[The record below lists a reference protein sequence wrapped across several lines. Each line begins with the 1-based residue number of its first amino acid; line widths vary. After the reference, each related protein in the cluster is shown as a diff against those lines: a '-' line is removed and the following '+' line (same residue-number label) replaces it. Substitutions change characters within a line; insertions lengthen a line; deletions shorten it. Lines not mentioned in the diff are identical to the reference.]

1 MRYWVYING
10 KVIEMPFEEG
20 ELSAI
25 KGFNADTLV
34 CKETPAPGESQEWM
48 PAKMLIEAYKQPA
61 PPPPPSKQIIE
72 KFAAKPQDTFLKE
85 PKGTILSSNIFGTE
99 EKKEPENQ
107 PQQNNA
113 NTPFGQTEAI
123 FPEETAQENKEL
135 SEEEKI
141 KEELFSEPPTE
152 VISFDKLEVFDVDK
166 HEDEDN
172 TESEE
177 EILKTAIR
185 TTISSKKTKKEN
197 QTLQAIDI
205 VNNNNIDIS
214 DQEEEEKPEEVKSE
228 EKPTKEKS
236 QEESLKN
243 VMPLDGEVR
252 VLDEVAQ
259 KQDFTQTEL
268 TPLGAADK
276 KPLTRL
282 FDSEPVVE
290 EQPAQQEQ
298 PVQEEQPTPQEQPV
312 EEEEFN
318 PEEEISLEDDN
329 FIIDTNNGEKPV
341 IENNTPA
348 PKEVQEVLQEFAEEN
363 EVEIQDQKPLED
375 TFKTSPALVAE
386 LQESKPVK
394 EVEPKQENDILDL
407 QTQPQPDNIEEHPTT
422 LEELTGRYPIEEETP
437 VQQEAPADQP
447 QENKQEESNSEENQ
461 PTGIVIPAEIH
472 PDIIVEEI
480 KEEGSE
486 ENQAE
491 ENIPSQK
498 TQTIPEKDNFLN
510 TFSSDIETVFLDQPT
525 AFISDYIPPAETGE
539 ENNLQVMESDQKE
552 GKPEILDIKS
562 DQGQHQVS
570 LQNVRRVKPA
580 AIKTVPMV
588 EGEHQDP
595 FSQTQIQHLHDAEV
609 AMAKVER
616 NSNFINL
623 LKTFG
628 LLFLLLVMVMGFV
641 ALIAQINIIPKG
653 FSPFHAL
660 YTSLTGGEKK
670 KVVIET
676 PVTPIDLAKKDL
688 EEAAALRIKN
698 LIKEVKDYQLPE
710 GISLDEK
717 IKLVHPNI
725 YSQLKW
731 DATQLPND
739 LTYYRVT
746 VSSPTNSEGY
756 AQVNYLFNYNTVTY
770 TVEATNSEANNLM
783 LTPYQKNVQQQQL
796 ANN

>member
-34 CKETPAPGESQEWM
+34 CKETPAAGETQEWM

-61 PPPPPSKQIIE
+61 PPPPPTKQVIE
-72 KFAAKPQDTFLKE
+72 KFSKPQNTILKE
-85 PKGTILSSNIFGTE
+85 PKGTILSSNIFGSE
-99 EKKEPENQ
+99 EKKESEPQ
-107 PQQNNA
+107 SQQNNNEA
-113 NTPFGQTEAI
+113 NFGQTEAI
-123 FPEETAQENKEL
+123 FPEEMAQENNEL
-135 SEEEKI
+135 SEEEKL

-152 VISFDKLEVFDVDK
+152 VISFDKMEIFDVDK
-166 HEDEDN
+166 HEGEDN
-172 TESEE
+172 IESEE

-185 TTISSKKTKKEN
+185 TTISSKNLKKEN

-214 DQEEEEKPEEVKSE
+214 DKEEETSQTNEEAKPEEGL
-228 EKPTKEKS
+228 
-236 QEESLKN
+236 ESI
-243 VMPLDGEVR
+243 MPSDGKVR

-259 KQDFTQTEL
+259 KQDFSQTEL
-268 TPLGAADK
+268 KPLGSADK
-276 KPLTRL
+276 KPLTHL

-290 EQPAQQEQ
+290 EQPLQEEQPAQQEQ
-298 PVQEEQPTPQEQPV
+298 TVS

-329 FIIDTNNGEKPV
+329 FIINANDGDKPV

-348 PKEVQEVLQEFAEEN
+348 PKEVQEVLQELAEEN
-363 EVEIQDQKPLED
+363 EIDIQEQKPLEE

-386 LQESKPVK
+386 LQENEPAQ
-394 EVEPKQENDILDL
+394 EIIPKQENDILDV
-407 QTQPQPDNIEEHPTT
+407 QTQPQPGNIEEHPTT
-422 LEELTGRYPIEEETP
+422 LEELTGRYPIEEEAP
-437 VQQEAPADQP
+437 VQQQEPAQQP
-447 QENKQEESNSEENQ
+447 AEEPLVVEENKEKQQDESV

-480 KEEGSE
+480 KEEE
-486 ENQAE
+486 PQTPAE
-491 ENIPSQK
+491 ENLPSQK

-525 AFISDYIPPAETGE
+525 AFISDYIPPAETSE
-539 ENNLQVMESDQKE
+539 ENNLQVMDSEQKE
-552 GKPEILDIKS
+552 GKAEILDIKS

-616 NSNFINL
+616 NNNYLNL

-628 LLFLLLVMVMGFV
+628 LLFVLLVMVMSFV

-660 YTSLTGGEKK
+660 YASITGGDKK
-670 KVVIET
+670 KVIVEK
-676 PVTPIDLAKKDL
+676 PVNPTDLAKKDL
-688 EEAAALRIKN
+688 EEAEALRIKN
-698 LIKEVKDYQLPE
+698 LIEDVKEYQLPE
-710 GISLDEK
+710 GLTLDEK
-717 IKLVHPNI
+717 IKLIHPNA

-731 DATQLPND
+731 EATQLPND
-739 LTYYRVT
+739 LTYYSIT
-746 VSSPTNSEGY
+746 VSSPTNPEGY
-756 AQVNYLFNYNTVTY
+756 AQVNYRFNYNTVTY
-770 TVEATNSEANNLM
+770 SVEATNSEANNLM
-783 LTPYQKNVQQQQL
+783 LTPYQKNVPQNQV